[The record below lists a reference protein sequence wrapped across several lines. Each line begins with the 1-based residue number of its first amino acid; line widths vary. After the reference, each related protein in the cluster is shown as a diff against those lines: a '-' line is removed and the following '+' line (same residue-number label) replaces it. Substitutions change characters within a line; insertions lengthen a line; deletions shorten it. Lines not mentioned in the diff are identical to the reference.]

1 MAERSKELINVG
13 YYLSRF
19 GKKNPPTL
27 LEVAKWKEAYKLFY
41 NNLNEG
47 RSLSEFEHSL
57 KNSRDAFDGYFSE
70 TEREGWKDDD
80 GSPAKLSG
88 FSLEAY
94 DEFEDLS
101 EIEVFAKIKS
111 FISPYIEKE
120 NNKSSRFFKLDLL
133 NKVFNYSWLYD
144 IPPKEW
150 DVLLNSTRT
159 VLDNLIESSDDERLV
174 ISLRNDNQKRLAV
187 IFGQKYVGGFYL
199 ENNEPVT
206 RFYVDSD
213 FDNTEDSRFKIS
225 DWQFADKKGKLIYCS
240 PELWQGE
247 KDIQYDRIRK
257 SLSELLSSCG
267 KSGFKRTHLPFM
279 YDVIL
284 TSEARQQFLEFIEL
298 DPEQRLLEAY
308 RQYLENTGNEQ
319 ELYKWKLGKQFQEN
333 WDLDAEDFG
342 AMLKSVKW
350 ENLISQQSGAFFRES
365 RKNPIDAR
373 AFYKYLFD
381 ESKSISDRI
390 NWARDKGTELIK
402 AWRPGWKSAGQDERT
417 LSVIWSFNDLKN
429 HAPYKSSFYTKYCE
443 LIGVKQE
450 KAGGKYEDY
459 LKLID
464 QFLENYINKDKS
476 LVALHNSFLDP
487 DIHISDPKNKLM
499 AQNVLYRI
507 LDGFWNGENNKEEE
521 EEIKENVIEIKEENN
536 TMDINLNTIL
546 YGPPGTGKTYNTIN
560 KALDIVG
567 VDTENMKREDI
578 VKLFKLKV
586 QEGQIVFTT
595 FHQSF
600 SYEDFI
606 EGIKPVVDS
615 DESSIEGDLKYTVE
629 NGVFKDLVERINNA
643 QEFVESDQTQIAIDQ
658 EKFKRNINKVSLGN
672 SLDSKDDAIYDYCI
686 ANDCVAIGFGEEID
700 FSGVTSRI
708 EIRKRFQDN
717 GIEITSS
724 MDFNVSA
731 IERLILWME
740 PGQLVFVSDGMSKL
754 KAIGEISG
762 EYYCDPT
769 SPIRYAQFRKVK
781 WLYKDLE
788 LPIEEIYGK
797 KFSQQT
803 IYQIDPNQINQS
815 FFSGRKDVKKNS
827 SNYVLII
834 DEINRGNVS
843 SIFGEL
849 ITLLEPD
856 KRKGE
861 PEELSAVLP
870 YSKKRFSVPKNLYI
884 LGTMNTA
891 DRSVEALDTA
901 LRRRFSFEEML
912 PKSDLLKERG
922 ENNTGKIEGVDLATL
937 LDVINNRIE
946 VLVDRD
952 HTVGHAFFI
961 HDLTLDNLR
970 NTFSDK
976 IIPLLQEY
984 FYGDYSK
991 MEMVIGSDF
1000 FKVKDTAK
1008 VKFAVKTDDFDPEGK
1023 VYHIVDI
1030 ADKTKMPDKAFK
1042 DALIKMIKGES

>member
-19 GKKNPPTL
+19 GKKSPPKHL
-27 LEVAKWKEAYKLFY
+27 DVAKWNDAYKLFY
-41 NNLNEG
+41 NKLSEG
-47 RSLSEFEHSL
+47 RKQSEFEHSL

-70 TEREGWKDDD
+70 TEREGWKGDD
-80 GSPAKLSG
+80 GRPAKLSG
-88 FSLEAY
+88 FSFDVY
-94 DEFEDLS
+94 DEFEGLS
-101 EIEVFAKIKS
+101 ESEVFSKIKS
-111 FISPYIEKE
+111 FISPYIEKVY
-120 NNKSSRFFKLDLL
+120 NNTSRFYKLDLL
-133 NKVFNYSWLYD
+133 NKVFNYSWIYD
-144 IPPKEW
+144 IQPKKW
-150 DVLLNSTRT
+150 DILLNSTRT

-187 IFGQKYVGGFYL
+187 IFGQKYVGGFKL

-206 RFYVDSD
+206 WFYVDSD
-213 FDNTEDSRFKIS
+213 FDNTEDQRFKIG
-225 DWQFADKKGKLIYCS
+225 DWFADKKGKLIYCS
-240 PELWQGE
+240 PELWLGKE
-247 KDIQYDRIRK
+247 DIQYDRIRK

-267 KSGFKRTHLPFM
+267 KSGYKRTHLPFM

-284 TSEARQQFLEFIEL
+284 SSEARIQFLEFITL

-308 RQYLENTGNEQ
+308 RQYLENTGNKQ
-319 ELYKWKLGKQFQEN
+319 ELYKWEIGKQFQED
-333 WDLDAEDFG
+333 WDLDTEDFG

-350 ENLISQQSGAFFRES
+350 ANLISQQSGAFFREA

-390 NWARDKGTELIK
+390 NWARDKGTELAK
-402 AWRPGWKSAGQDERT
+402 TWRPGWKSAGQDERT
-417 LSVIWSFNDLKN
+417 LSIIWSFNDLKN

-443 LIGVKQE
+443 LIDVKPE

-459 LKLID
+459 LKRID
-464 QFLENYINKDKS
+464 LLLKNYINKDKS

-487 DIHISDPKNKLM
+487 DKHISDPENKLM

-507 LDGFWNGENNKEEE
+507 LDGFWNAENDKVEED
-521 EEIKENVIEIKEENN
+521 IIEVNEDNN
-536 TMDINLNTIL
+536 TMNVNLNTIL

-560 KALDIVG
+560 KALDIIG
-567 VDTENMKREDI
+567 ESTNNMDRGAITE
-578 VKLFKLKV
+578 LFKLKV

-615 DESSIEGDLKYTVE
+615 SESNIEGDLKYTIE
-629 NGVFKDLVERINNA
+629 PGVFKDLVERINNA
-643 QEFVESDQTQIAIDQ
+643 QEFVESDQTQITIDPS
-658 EKFKRNINKVSLGN
+658 KFKQDINKVSLGN
-672 SLDSKDDAIYDYCI
+672 SLDAKDDAIYDYCI
-686 ANDCVAIGFGEEID
+686 KNDCIVIGFGEEID
-700 FSGVTSRI
+700 FSGVNSRI

-717 GIEITSS
+717 GIEIKSS

-731 IERLILWME
+731 IERLVLWMK

-754 KAIGEISG
+754 KAIGEVSG
-762 EYYCDPT
+762 EYYCNPS
-769 SPIRYAQFRKVK
+769 SPIRYAQFRKVN

-815 FFSGRKDVKKNS
+815 FFSGSKVAKKNS

-870 YSKKRFSVPKNLYI
+870 YSKERFSVPKNLYI
-884 LGTMNTA
+884 IGTMNTA

-912 PKSDLLKERG
+912 PKPFLLKEKG
-922 ENNTGKIEGVDLATL
+922 ENKTGEINGVSLEEL
-937 LDVINNRIE
+937 LKAINDRIE
-946 VLVDRD
+946 ILVDRD

-961 HDLTLDNLR
+961 HDESLDDLR

-984 FYGDYSK
+984 FYGDYGK
-991 MEMVIGSDF
+991 MEMVIGSAF
-1000 FKVKDTAK
+1000 FIVKDSTK
-1008 VKFAVKTDDFDPEGK
+1008 VKFASKSVDFDPEGK
-1023 VYHIVDI
+1023 VYHIVDV
-1030 ADKTKMPDKAFK
+1030 ANKETMSDESFK
-1042 DALIKMIKGES
+1042 DALIKLIKGEV